1 MHNKYATFVLPV
13 LAGLAIVGAGFST
26 WVFGN
31 YSSTS
36 QNATGTAI
44 ITGDESNGPTV
55 SLKLGYIA
63 GETFNEVSAPS
74 FSLQLDQG
82 SVSSATNPNAGIT
95 FSWNGADASKLDEYG
110 LSFQWSIPSGDATAY
125 SNYSVTVSYTVTL
138 TDVDDGKILSYV
150 KLDDSISLQTEKKN
164 IATDKEVSSLTVGD
178 GISYINENVGLK
190 PTSWVYTNKPGNLED
205 YKSMLSNLGLDY
217 QSSAASYAS
226 SQKIAF
232 VFSVE
237 TTFTLNK

>member
-55 SLKLGYIA
+55 NLKLGYIA

-95 FSWNGADASKLDEYG
+95 FSWNGDDASNLDEYG
-110 LSFQWSIPSGDATAY
+110 LSFQWSISSDDATAY
-125 SNYSVTVSYTVTL
+125 SNYSVTVSYTVAL
-138 TDVDDGKILSYV
+138 TNLNEGKILDYV
-150 KLDDSISLQTEKKN
+150 NVNPSLQTEKKN
-164 IATDKEVSSLTVGD
+164 IATNQEVSLLTEGD
-178 GISYINENVGLK
+178 GISYINENVALK
-190 PTSWVYTNKPGNLED
+190 PTSWVYTNKPGNLDD
-205 YKSMLSNLGLDY
+205 YKSMLSDLGLAY
-217 QSSAASYAS
+217 QSEAESYTS
-226 SQKIAF
+226 SQQIAF

>member
-31 YSSTS
+31 YSSKS

-55 SLKLGYIA
+55 NLKLGYIA

-95 FSWNGADASKLDEYG
+95 FSWNGDDASNLDEYG
-110 LSFQWSIPSGDATAY
+110 LSFQWSISSDDATAY
-125 SNYSVTVSYTVTL
+125 SNYSVTVSYTVAL
-138 TDVDDGKILSYV
+138 TDLNEGKILSYV
-150 KLDDSISLQTEKKN
+150 KLDDSISLQTEKEN
-164 IATDKEVSSLTVGD
+164 IATDMAVSSLASAGGV
-178 GISYINENVGLK
+178 SYINENVGLK
-190 PTSWVYTNKPGNLED
+190 PTSWVYTNKPGNFED
-205 YKSMLSNLGLDY
+205 YKSMLSDLGLAY
-217 QSSAASYAS
+217 QSEAESYTS
-226 SQKIAF
+226 SQQIAF